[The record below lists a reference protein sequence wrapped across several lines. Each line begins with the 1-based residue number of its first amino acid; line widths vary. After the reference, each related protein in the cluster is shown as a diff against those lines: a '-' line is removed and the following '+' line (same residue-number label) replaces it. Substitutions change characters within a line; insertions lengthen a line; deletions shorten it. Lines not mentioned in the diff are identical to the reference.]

1 MVLCVVGHMPQQI
14 SHYTWFAIEGGA
26 NIMAQVVLT
35 NTKRSLLTQGR
46 LKIEIKLTVIWEN
59 KKNLK
64 IFAEKVH
71 SVQFT
76 LGEPYQ
82 DNTKNFLHEIK

>member
-1 MVLCVVGHMPQQI
+1 
-14 SHYTWFAIEGGA
+14 
-26 NIMAQVVLT
+26 MAQVVLT

-82 DNTKNFLHEIK
+82 DNTKNFLHEIKWKENDVCVFVSLDEEPED

>member
-1 MVLCVVGHMPQQI
+1 
-14 SHYTWFAIEGGA
+14 
-26 NIMAQVVLT
+26 MAQVVLT
-35 NTKRSLLTQGR
+35 NTKKSLLTQDR

-76 LGEPYQ
+76 LGELYQ